1 MDLTEKTL
9 ERKTVYQGHIVTV
22 QVDRA
27 ELPNGASAVR
37 EVVRHPGGV
46 AVLPL
51 MADDTVLLVRQFRYP
66 IGKVLVEIP
75 AGKMDRGGEEPRAAA
90 LRELEEETGYYTED
104 MELLITVRTTVA
116 FCDER
121 IEIYTARNLNATR
134 QHLDEDE
141 YIDVKAFTMD
151 ELKTMILEQKIEDSK
166 TIAALM
172 SYAVKYHA

>member
-27 ELPNGASAVR
+27 ELPNGASAAR

-90 LRELEEETGYYTED
+90 LRELEEETGVTPD
-104 MELLITVRTTVA
+104 ELISLGSIYVSPG
-116 FCDER
+116 FCDE
-121 IEIYTARNLNATR
+121 ELNLYLARGLHQGET
-134 QHLDEDE
+134 HPDEDE
-141 YIDVKAFTMD
+141 FLAPLQVPFEELVRQVGCGEIQDAKTVAAVLKAKQY
-151 ELKTMILEQKIEDSK
+151 LGR
-166 TIAALM
+166 
-172 SYAVKYHA
+172 